1 MARTSRRLGS
11 IAASLA
17 VAAVL
22 GGCGARPDPRLANL
36 AEGISQDSVLRVM
49 GADSANRTES
59 FLVNGQSISTL
70 YFARTGALDSAA
82 LADRNMSPVVLI
94 SGTVVGWGWEKWDS
108 IADANAIP
116 VAPSTR
122 D

>member
-17 VAAVL
+17 LASML
-22 GGCGARPDPRLANL
+22 SGCGPRSDPRLANL
-36 AEGISQDSVLRVM
+36 SEGISQDSVLMVM
-49 GADSANRTES
+49 GADSANRTDS

-70 YFARTGALDSAA
+70 YFARPGAADSAA

-94 SGTVVGWGWEKWDS
+94 SGSVVGWGWEKWDS
-108 IADANAIP
+108 IAEANGVQ
-116 VAPSTR
+116 VAAPTR

>member
-1 MARTSRRLGS
+1 VARTVRLLGS
-11 IAASLA
+11 IPASVTLAALLA
-17 VAAVL
+17 
-22 GGCGARPDPRLANL
+22 GCGPRPDPRLANL

-49 GADSANRTES
+49 GADSANRTDS

-108 IADANAIP
+108 IAGANAIE
-116 VAPSTR
+116 VAPPTG

>member
-1 MARTSRRLGS
+1 MARTVRRLGS
-11 IAASLA
+11 IAAVLA
-17 VAAVL
+17 FASTL
-22 GGCGARPDPRLANL
+22 SGCGPRPDPRLANL

-70 YFARTGALDSAA
+70 YFARPGAADSAA

-94 SGTVVGWGWEKWDS
+94 SGRVVGWGWEKWDS
-108 IADANAIP
+108 IAEANTIQVVP
-116 VAPSTR
+116 RPGN
-122 D
+122 

>member
-1 MARTSRRLGS
+1 VARTSRLLGS

-17 VAAVL
+17 LASIL

-36 AEGISQDSVLRVM
+36 TEGISQDSVLRVM

-59 FLVNGQSISTL
+59 FLVNGQFISTL
-70 YFARTGALDSAA
+70 YFARPGASDSAA

-94 SGTVVGWGWEKWDS
+94 SGRAVGWGWEKWDS
-108 IADANAIP
+108 IADANGVQVVP
-116 VAPSTR
+116 KQ
-122 D
+122 